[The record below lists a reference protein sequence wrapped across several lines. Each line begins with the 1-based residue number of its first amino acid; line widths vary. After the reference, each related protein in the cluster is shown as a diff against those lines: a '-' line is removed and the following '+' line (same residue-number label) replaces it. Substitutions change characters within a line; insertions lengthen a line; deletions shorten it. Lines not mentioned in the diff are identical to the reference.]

1 MGSQKDYK
9 VIYINPE
16 DKEPKIYNGEFTDRK
31 SRFIASIRKVDREEE
46 VFWFLEE
53 IRSKYKEAC
62 SHAYAYVIGQNGEL
76 FRCNDNGEPSGT
88 AGKPMLDVIQGAGI
102 RGIVAVVSRYYGGT
116 KLGTGGLIRAYTN
129 TVKEA
134 LKTCPIATMKFARR
148 ILVETDY
155 NGIGKILYFMEQES
169 IQPESTEYM
178 DKVFVKV
185 LLTEEAA
192 QHFIRE
198 VTELTAG
205 RSKITVMEEGMFP
218 MLETD
223 KE

>member
-1 MGSQKDYK
+1 
-9 VIYINPE
+9 
-16 DKEPKIYNGEFTDRK
+16 
-31 SRFIASIRKVDREEE
+31 
-46 VFWFLEE
+46 
-53 IRSKYKEAC
+53 
-62 SHAYAYVIGQNGEL
+62 
-76 FRCNDNGEPSGT
+76 
-88 AGKPMLDVIQGAGI
+88 MLDVIQGAGI

-134 LKTCPIATMKFARR
+134 LKTCPIATMKFAKR

-169 IQPESTEYM
+169 IQPESTEYT
-178 DKVFVKV
+178 DIVYVKV

-192 QHFIRE
+192 EHFIRE
-198 VTELTAG
+198 ITELTAG

-218 MLETD
+218 VLI
-223 KE
+223 